1 MTEISERP
9 QQTIAVPDMV
19 DDVAPG
25 VPGTVALLVGSS
37 GGHLDHLVRL
47 EPWWRSMERA
57 WVTFDLPDA
66 RSRLAEETTY
76 WAYYPTTRSAKN
88 LVRNLGLARRV
99 LREVQPDVVVSTGAG
114 LAVPFF
120 AIARS
125 MGIATVFLEVF
136 DRVSSRTLTGRLCH
150 PLSTRFLV
158 QWPEQERMY
167 PGSINVGSIYP

>member
-1 MTEISERP
+1 MTETSERP
-9 QQTIAVPDMV
+9 DHGVAESHLADY
-19 DDVAPG
+19 VAPG
-25 VPGTVALLVGSS
+25 LPGSVALLVGSS

-47 EPWWRSMERA
+47 EPWWRTMERA

-66 RSRLAEETTY
+66 RSRLAGETTY
-76 WAYYPTTRSAKN
+76 WAYHPTTRSATN
-88 LVRNLGLARRV
+88 LVRNLGLAQRV

-114 LAVPFF
+114 LAVAFF
-120 AIARS
+120 AIART

-158 QWPEQERMY
+158 QWPEQERLY
-167 PGSINVGSIYP
+167 RGSINVGSIYP

>member
-9 QQTIAVPDMV
+9 EHALAESNLTDH
-19 DDVAPG
+19 VAPG
-25 VPGTVALLVGSS
+25 LPGSVALLVGSS

-47 EPWWRSMERA
+47 EPWWGSMERA

-66 RSRLAEETTY
+66 RSRLAGETAY

-88 LVRNLGLARRV
+88 LVRNLGLANRV

-120 AIARS
+120 AIART
-125 MGIATVFLEVF
+125 MGIPTVFLEVF

>member
-1 MTEISERP
+1 MTEISQRP
-9 QQTIAVPDMV
+9 EHTVAESDPTHL
-19 DDVAPG
+19 VAPG
-25 VPGTVALLVGSS
+25 LPGSVVLLVGSS

-66 RSRLAEETTY
+66 RSRLAEETAY

-99 LREVQPDVVVSTGAG
+99 LREIQPDVVVSTGAG

-125 MGIATVFLEVF
+125 MGIPTVYLEVF

-150 PLSTRFLV
+150 PLSTRFFV
-158 QWPEQERMY
+158 QWPEQERLY

>member
-9 QQTIAVPDMV
+9 VRGLAVSHLTDS
-19 DDVAPG
+19 VAPG
-25 VPGTVALLVGSS
+25 LQGSVALLVGSS
-37 GGHLDHLVRL
+37 GGHLDHLMRL
-47 EPWWRSMERA
+47 EQWWRSLERA

-66 RSRLAEETTY
+66 RSRLVGETAY
-76 WAYYPTTRSAKN
+76 WAYHPTTRSAKN
-88 LVRNLGLARRV
+88 LVRNLGLAQRV
-99 LREVQPDVVVSTGAG
+99 LRDVQPDVVVSTGAG

-120 AIARS
+120 ALART

-158 QWPEQERMY
+158 QWPEQERLY

>member
-9 QQTIAVPDMV
+9 DHTVAESNLTDH
-19 DDVAPG
+19 VAPG
-25 VPGTVALLVGSS
+25 LAGSIALLVGSS

-66 RSRLAEETTY
+66 RSRLAEETAY
-76 WAYYPTTRSAKN
+76 WAYHPTTRSAKN
-88 LVRNLGLARRV
+88 LVRNMGLARRV
-99 LREVQPDVVVSTGAG
+99 LREVQPDVVISTGAG

-120 AIARS
+120 VIARS
-125 MGIATVFLEVF
+125 MGIPTVFLEVF

-158 QWPEQERMY
+158 QWPEQERLY